1 MVNGLR
7 GASKNGFEI
16 YKKLLEAKNTKIIF
30 LTGTPIVNTPFEVAL
45 LFNILRG
52 PLEIIMFRINN
63 FSEDKIDDYISTLIK
78 NDRIGWADL
87 NRKNQSLQVILKL
100 NSWDMEFEQTI
111 RFIESQARYFDAYV
125 NYDKIE
131 EFSVTESFKAV
142 QFCHVVILLIQGG
155 WAIHLVPLDIFESG
169 NKRLFRCCQYRHA

>member
-1 MVNGLR
+1 MKGNYIM
-7 GASKNGFEI
+7 KNR
-16 YKKLLEAKNTKIIF
+16 NTKIIF

-100 NSWDMEFEQTI
+100 N
-111 RFIESQARYFDAYV
+111 
-125 NYDKIE
+125 
-131 EFSVTESFKAV
+131 
-142 QFCHVVILLIQGG
+142 ILL
-155 WAIHLVPLDIFESG
+155 ESVVTS
-169 NKRLFRCCQYRHA
+169 YH